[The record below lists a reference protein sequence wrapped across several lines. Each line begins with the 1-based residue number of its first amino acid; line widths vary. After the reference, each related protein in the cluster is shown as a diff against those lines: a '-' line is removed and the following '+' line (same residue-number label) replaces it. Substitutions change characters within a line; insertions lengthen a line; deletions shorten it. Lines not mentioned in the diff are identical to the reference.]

1 MELKMATRS
10 VGEWA
15 ILDVEGEVD
24 IYTAPSLRDQVSGL
38 VDEGRSKIVVN
49 LLGVGFMDSSGLGAL
64 VAALKR
70 VKERDGDLR
79 VVCDEGPVRRVLS
92 ITGLQQVFSVFPTVE
107 AATS

>member
-10 VGEWA
+10 AGEWA

-38 VDEGRSKIVVN
+38 VDEDRNRIVVN